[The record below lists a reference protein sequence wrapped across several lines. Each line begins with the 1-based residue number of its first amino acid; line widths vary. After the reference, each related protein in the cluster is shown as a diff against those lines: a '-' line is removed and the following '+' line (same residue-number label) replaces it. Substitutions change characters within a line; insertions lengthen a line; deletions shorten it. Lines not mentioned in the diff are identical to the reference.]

1 MCVSIA
7 TVLFICLKPG
17 GQKETSFYITYGFV
31 GLVFILPAVI
41 LLIKLDGIKLIFQLM
56 FKNKKSVS
64 MKSTGSLTK

>member
-17 GQKETSFYITYGFV
+17 GEKETSFYITYGLV
-31 GLVFILPAVI
+31 GLVIILPAAI
-41 LLIKLDGIKLIFQLM
+41 FLIKLDGIKLIFQLM

-64 MKSTGSLTK
+64 IKDTGSLNK